1 MRELEREK
9 ESERE
14 REREKRER
22 ERERLDLADLTH
34 SAYGDAL
41 ADSHK
46 YIFIFTPP
54 LSARTLGDDSCWIEA
69 FFALKVRISVLNEEN
84 YQ

>member
-1 MRELEREK
+1 MVIQGENK
-9 ESERE
+9 
-14 REREKRER
+14 KREMPGLR
-22 ERERLDLADLTH
+22 NGSKKLLKGRDIQCGR
-34 SAYGDAL
+34 
-41 ADSHK
+41 K